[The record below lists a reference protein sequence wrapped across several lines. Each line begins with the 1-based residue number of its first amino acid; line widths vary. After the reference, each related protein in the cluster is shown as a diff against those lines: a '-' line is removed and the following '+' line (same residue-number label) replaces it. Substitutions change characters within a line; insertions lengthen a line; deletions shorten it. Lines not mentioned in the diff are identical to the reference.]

1 MELIPP
7 QMCNGVDD
15 QQVLTMSLDFFQQ
28 QPLVVRTC
36 NALEVRLSLDLQ
48 KGERVFPLKQELLK

>member
-1 MELIPP
+1 
-7 QMCNGVDD
+7 MCNGVDD

-48 KGERVFPLKQELLK
+48 KGERVFPLKQELLT